1 MNDLPWCNQKSSKS
15 TSPEYG
21 HHLVRPWFGE
31 RVSCQG
37 QYSLMFR
44 EKKALLLPYS
54 VPSQNPKTQQN
65 SDFIAGEIG
74 FLAYPTL

>member
-1 MNDLPWCNQKSSKS
+1 MVIIWYDHGLARGCHAK
-15 TSPEYG
+15 
-21 HHLVRPWFGE
+21 
-31 RVSCQG
+31 G